1 MTIGERV
8 KTIRT
13 SPQISLSLEKFGAR
27 LGVQRSAMSKIENGH
42 VALTDQMVFS
52 ICREFGVNEEWLR
65 TGEGPQFVEITRAEQ
80 IQQMVDDIMRDH
92 PEAFRR
98 RFVTALAGLDE
109 KGWIAL
115 ENFIDSI
122 AEQEDTDARKKLHD
136 DLDRQLNDEDGPM
149 EESAASQVG

>member
-1 MTIGERV
+1 MNERIKEIRLFFGLTQVEFGRKIGV
-8 KTIRT
+8 K
-13 SPQISLSLEKFGAR
+13 Q
-27 LGVQRSAMSKIENGH
+27 SAVTGYENGNRQPLDT
-42 VALTDQMVFS
+42 VITS

-65 TGEGPQFVEITRAEQ
+65 TGEGPQFVEITRAEM

-122 AEQEDTDARKKLHD
+122 ADQEDTDTRKKLHD
-136 DLDRQLNDEDGPM
+136 DLDRQLDEEEGPADG
-149 EESAASQVG
+149 SGASQVI

>member
-1 MTIGERV
+1 MNERIKEIRLSFGLTQVEFGRRIGV
-8 KTIRT
+8 K
-13 SPQISLSLEKFGAR
+13 Q
-27 LGVQRSAMSKIENGH
+27 SAVTGYENGNRQPLDT
-42 VALTDQMVFS
+42 VITS
-52 ICREFGVNEEWLR
+52 ICREFGVNETWLR

-122 AEQEDTDARKKLHD
+122 TDQKDIDQRKKLHD
-136 DLDRQLNDEDGPM
+136 DLDRQLAEEEAQADG
-149 EESAASQVG
+149 SAASQAI

>member
-1 MTIGERV
+1 MNERIKEIRLYFGLTQVEFGRRIGV
-8 KTIRT
+8 K
-13 SPQISLSLEKFGAR
+13 Q
-27 LGVQRSAMSKIENGH
+27 SAVTGYENGNRQPLDT
-42 VALTDQMVFS
+42 VITS

-65 TGEGPQFVEITRAEQ
+65 TGEGPQFIEITRAEQ

-98 RFVTALAGLDE
+98 RFVTALAGLDD

-122 AEQEDTDARKKLHD
+122 TDQEEIDQRKKLHD
-136 DLDRQLNDEDGPM
+136 DLDRQLAEEEAHTDESG
-149 EESAASQVG
+149 ASQAM

>member
-1 MTIGERV
+1 MNERIKEIRLSFGLTQVEFGRRIGV
-8 KTIRT
+8 K
-13 SPQISLSLEKFGAR
+13 Q
-27 LGVQRSAMSKIENGH
+27 SAVTGYENGNRQPLDT
-42 VALTDQMVFS
+42 VITS
-52 ICREFGVNEEWLR
+52 ICREFGVNETWLR

-122 AEQEDTDARKKLHD
+122 TDQDIDTRKKLHD
-136 DLDRQLNDEDGPM
+136 DLDRQLAEEEAQADES
-149 EESAASQVG
+149 EASQVG

>member
-8 KTIRT
+8 KAIRT

-65 TGEGPQFVEITRAEQ
+65 TGEGPQFIEITRAEQ
-80 IQQMVDDIMRDH
+80 IQQMVLDGDVQIG
-92 PEAFRR
+92 
-98 RFVTALAGLDE
+98 FVKRYATHSRPLPFTA
-109 KGWIAL
+109 I
-115 ENFIDSI
+115 S
-122 AEQEDTDARKKLHD
+122 ARKC
-136 DLDRQLNDEDGPM
+136 
-149 EESAASQVG
+149 

>member
-8 KTIRT
+8 KAIRT

-65 TGEGPQFVEITRAEQ
+65 TGEGPQFIEITRAEQ

-98 RFVTALAGLDE
+98 RFVTALAGLDDH
-109 KGWIAL
+109 GWIAL
-115 ENFIDSI
+115 EKFIDSI
-122 AEQEDTDARKKLHD
+122 TDQEEEDTIKKLHD
-136 DLDRQLNDEDGPM
+136 DLDRQLNDEDGPT

>member
-8 KTIRT
+8 KAIRT

-65 TGEGPQFVEITRAEQ
+65 TGEGPQFIEITRAEQ

-98 RFVTALAGLDE
+98 RFVTALAGLDDH
-109 KGWIAL
+109 GWIAL
-115 ENFIDSI
+115 EKFIDSI
-122 AEQEDTDARKKLHD
+122 TDQEEEDTRKKLHD

-149 EESAASQVG
+149 EESAASQAM

>member
-1 MTIGERV
+1 MNER
-8 KTIRT
+8 IRELRLALGLNQ
-13 SPQISLSLEKFGAR
+13 SEFGAR
-27 LGVQRSAMSKIENGH
+27 IGLRQTSIANYEKGLRQPLDAVI
-42 VALTDQMVFS
+42 TS

-98 RFVTALAGLDE
+98 RFVTALAGLDDH
-109 KGWIAL
+109 GWIAL

-122 AEQEDTDARKKLHD
+122 TDQEEIDQRKKLHD
-136 DLDRQLNDEDGPM
+136 DLDRQLSEEEAHADESG
-149 EESAASQVG
+149 ASQAM